1 MELYRWE
8 HPEYLYALALIPVLW
23 LVHLLWA
30 RWRKKARERFGSMKA
45 AERLVPEATQSRHGF
60 KTLWTTLGIA
70 SLIVALA
77 NPQVGSKLE
86 TVKRKGVDVVF
97 ALDVSKSML
106 AEDVAPNRLEKA
118 KQIIGKTL
126 DALGSD
132 RIGLVVYAGSAY
144 PQLPITTDYS
154 AARMLL
160 RTVNTDIV
168 PSQGTAISEA
178 IQLADEYFSSGE
190 TTKNKVLFIISDGED
205 HEEGAQ
211 GAATAS
217 VEKGIVIYT
226 VGVGTGKGG
235 PIPEKLRGRTVD
247 FKKDRNGKVVV
258 TKLDR
263 DRLVEI
269 AAAGNGAYIDGDRTE
284 EVVGFIEDTLNNMQR
299 EEIESKVFSEYKD
312 QFPVFLG
319 MALFF
324 FLLDT
329 LLSER
334 KSWWNRLKL
343 FQS

>member
-1 MELYRWE
+1 MDLYRLE

-23 LVHLLWA
+23 IVHALWA
-30 RWRKKARERFGSMKA
+30 RWRRKARSAFGSA
-45 AERLVPEATQSRHGF
+45 AATERLAPEATRSRHSI
-60 KTLWTTLGIA
+60 KTFWVTLGLA
-70 SLIVALA
+70 SLIIALA

-106 AEDVAPNRLEKA
+106 AEDIAPNRLEKS

-168 PSQGTAISEA
+168 PSQGTAISDA

-190 TTKNKVLFIISDGED
+190 TTKNKVLFILSDGED
-205 HEEGAQ
+205 HEDGARD
-211 GAATAS
+211 AATA
-217 VEKGIVIYT
+217 VVDKGIMIYT
-226 VGVGTGKGG
+226 IGVGSTQGG
-235 PIPEKLRGRTVD
+235 PIPEKSRGQTVD

-263 DRLVEI
+263 DQLVDI
-269 AAAGNGAYIDGDRTE
+269 AAAGNGEYIDGDRTD
-284 EVVGFIEDTLNNMQR
+284 EVVDFIEETLNSLQR

-312 QFPVFLG
+312 QFPIFLG
-319 MALFF
+319 LALFA
-324 FLLDT
+324 FLMDV

>member
-8 HPEYLYALALIPVLW
+8 HPEALYILALVPALW
-23 LVHLLWA
+23 LIHILWA
-30 RWRKKARERFGSMKA
+30 QWRKRARAQFGTGKA
-45 AERLVPEATQSRHGF
+45 AEQLSTNATQSRHVF
-60 KTLWTTLGIA
+60 KTLWFTLGVA
-70 SLIVALA
+70 CLIIALA

-106 AEDVAPNRLEKA
+106 AEDVAPNRIEKS

-132 RIGLVVYAGSAY
+132 RIGLVVYAGQAY

-178 IQLADEYFSSGE
+178 IGLADQYFSSGE
-190 TTKNKVLFIISDGED
+190 TTKNKVLFILSDGED
-205 HEEGAQ
+205 HEEGAAE
-211 GAATAS
+211 AAAAAL
-217 VEKGIVIYT
+217 EKGIFIYT
-226 VGVGTGKGG
+226 IGIGSVSGG
-235 PIPEKLRGRTVD
+235 PIPEKSGGVTID
-247 FKKDRNGKVVV
+247 FKKDQSGRVVV

-263 DRLVEI
+263 EKLMAI
-269 AAAGNGAYIDGDRTE
+269 AKSGGGSYIYGDRTE
-284 EVVGFIEDTLNNMQR
+284 EVVEYIEETLNSMQR

-312 QFPVFLG
+312 QFPLFLV
-319 MALFF
+319 MSLFC
-324 FLLDT
+324 FLIDT
-329 LLSER
+329 LLTER

-343 FQS
+343 FNE

>member
-8 HPEYLYALALIPVLW
+8 HPEYLYALVLLPVLW
-23 LVHLLWA
+23 SVHALWA
-30 RWRKKARERFGSMKA
+30 RWRKKARERFGTSAA
-45 AERLVPEATQSRHGF
+45 AERLAPEATKSRHAF
-60 KTLWTTLGIA
+60 KTLWTSLGIGC
-70 SLIVALA
+70 LIIALA

-178 IQLADEYFSSGE
+178 IQLSDEYFSSGE

-211 GAATAS
+211 DAAQS
-217 VEKGIVIYT
+217 VVDKGILIYT
-226 VGVGTGKGG
+226 IGVGTQKGG
-235 PIPEKLRGRTVD
+235 PIPEKVRGRTVD
-247 FKKDRNGKVVV
+247 FKKTATAK
-258 TKLDR
+258 
-263 DRLVEI
+263 
-269 AAAGNGAYIDGDRTE
+269 
-284 EVVGFIEDTLNNMQR
+284 
-299 EEIESKVFSEYKD
+299 
-312 QFPVFLG
+312 
-319 MALFF
+319 
-324 FLLDT
+324 
-329 LLSER
+329 
-334 KSWWNRLKL
+334 WW
-343 FQS
+343 

>member
-8 HPEYLYALALIPVLW
+8 HPEYLHALALLPVLW
-23 LVHLLWA
+23 LAHALWA
-30 RWRKKARERFGSMKA
+30 QWRKRARARFSSALA
-45 AERLVPEATQSRHGF
+45 ADRLAPDATKSRHVF
-60 KTLWTTLGIA
+60 KTLWTSLGLA
-70 SLIVALA
+70 CLIVALA

-168 PSQGTAISEA
+168 PSQGTAISDA
-178 IQLADEYFSSGE
+178 IQLGDEYFSSGE

-211 GAATAS
+211 DAAKA
-217 VEKGIVIYT
+217 VIDKGILVYT
-226 VGVGTGKGG
+226 IGVGTLQGR
-235 PIPEKLRGRTVD
+235 PIPEKVNGRTVD

-258 TKLDR
+258 TKLNR
-263 DRLVEI
+263 DQLVAI
-269 AAAGNGAYIDGDRTE
+269 ASAGNGRYIDGDRTE
-284 EVVGFIEDTLNNMQR
+284 EVVEFIEDTLDSMQR
-299 EEIESKVFSEYKD
+299 EEVESKVFSEYKD
-312 QFPVFLG
+312 QFPLFLG
-319 MALFF
+319 LALFF
-324 FLLDT
+324 FLLDAS
-329 LLSER
+329 LSER